1 MNTLEVS
8 SYCLQGILQPGHNH
22 ANKIN
27 QKYSFFKIMILIEEE
42 IFHLSDKMIKCSL
55 STQRIL

>member
-42 IFHLSDKMIKCSL
+42 IFHLSDKTKGNCYRM
-55 STQRIL
+55 